1 MWRQFPA
8 FILLSLSASV
18 GAFDS
23 QDVGAYQAIDSEG
36 NLTEKVFRV
45 VQKDDGWRI
54 EDRQQDGSWLDV
66 TCQGGCPLEE
76 ASETQI
82 EYWFQAA
89 TPRNVTNHCLHNES
103 FAFCRIER
111 LTPGQLEIGH
121 ALVVIV
127 EGEAYPIRLKPL
139 EGVGDHPKAPAA
151 LEEA

>member
-1 MWRQFPA
+1 MWRQFLA
-8 FILLSLSASV
+8 LALVSLSASTV
-18 GAFDS
+18 AFDDT
-23 QDVGAYQAIDSEG
+23 DVGAYQAIDSEG
-36 NLTEKVFRV
+36 NLTDKVFRV
-45 VQKDDGWRI
+45 VHKGDDWRI
-54 EDRQQDGSWLDV
+54 EDRQNDGTWLDV

-89 TPRNVTNHCLHNES
+89 TPKNVTNHCLHNDS

-111 LTPGQLEIGH
+111 TTPGQLEIGH

-139 EGVGDHPKAPAA
+139 GPGSDNPRAPAA

>member
-1 MWRQFPA
+1 MWRQIVGL
-8 FILLSLSASV
+8 ILLSLSASV
-18 GAFDS
+18 VAFDD
-23 QDVGAYQAIDSEG
+23 QDVGSYQAIDSEG

-45 VQKDDGWRI
+45 VRKDDGWRL
-54 EDRQQDGSWLDV
+54 EDRQEDGTWLDV

-89 TPRNVTNHCLHNES
+89 TPKNVSNHCLHNQS

-111 LTPGQLEIGH
+111 QTPGQLEIGH

-139 EGVGDHPKAPAA
+139 EGGGEHPKAPAP